1 MSRQQQQ
8 QRQQQQ
14 EKPWRDEER
23 LRAVREQYDT
33 QSAMASELGCSVST
47 VSKWLDKLLDA
58 SDSDTD
64 SGTNNESL
72 STPDNH
78 CKFHAVCGNETPG
91 EHNHLCATCLDV
103 LRGFADGVDQD
114 SITGDGSISLDEFR
128 SIYPNT
134 ESESEIET
142 ESESIY

>member
-1 MSRQQQQ
+1 MTG

-23 LRAVREQYDT
+23 LRAVREQCDT

-47 VSKWLDKLLDA
+47 VSKWLDKLSDA

-64 SGTNNESL
+64 TESL

-103 LRGFADGVDQD
+103 LRGFATGVDQD
-114 SITGDGSISLDEFR
+114 SITGDGSMSLDEFR
-128 SIYPNT
+128 SIYPNVK
-134 ESESEIET
+134 SE
-142 ESESIY
+142 